1 MALTV
6 LSTIALRLEREGR
19 LQWGEHPEGV
29 NGAPVERPPL
39 ESVVLA

>member
-19 LQWGEHPEGV
+19 LERGERLEGV
-29 NGAPVERPPL
+29 GSAPVERPPL
-39 ESVVLA
+39 ASVVLA